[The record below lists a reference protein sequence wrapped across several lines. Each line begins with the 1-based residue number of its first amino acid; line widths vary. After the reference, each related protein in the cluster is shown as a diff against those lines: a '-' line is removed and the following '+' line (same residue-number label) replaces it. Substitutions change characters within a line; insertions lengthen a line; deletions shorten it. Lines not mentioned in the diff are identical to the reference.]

1 MSEEN
6 NIQAAVDK
14 LAETM
19 DTTISAGISDDDGPA
34 VAQIIVRANFN
45 DRERWKV
52 AANKEGKSLAQ
63 FIRDVINER
72 VTDILDCSHPI
83 NMRRYY
89 PWAEFCL
96 RCNGRL
102 RG

>member
-6 NIQAAVDK
+6 NIQSVVDK
-14 LAETM
+14 FAETM
-19 DTTISAGISDDDGPA
+19 DTTISSGISEDDGPA
-34 VAQIIVRANFN
+34 VAQIIVRANPS
-45 DRERWKV
+45 DRERWKL
-52 AANKEGKSLAQ
+52 AANREGKSLAQ
-63 FIRDVINER
+63 FIRDVVNDK

-96 RCNGRL
+96 RCNARI